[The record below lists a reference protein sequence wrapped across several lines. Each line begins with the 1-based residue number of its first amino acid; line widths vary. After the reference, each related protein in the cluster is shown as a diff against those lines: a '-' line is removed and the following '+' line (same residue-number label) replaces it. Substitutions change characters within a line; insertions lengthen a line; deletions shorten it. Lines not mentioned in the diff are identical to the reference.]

1 MRAEIEVAGD
11 TREVCID
18 EMTMAELEL
27 ASIQGNE
34 IAEDELERRRKRF

>member
-1 MRAEIEVAGD
+1 MKAKIEVAGD

-18 EMTMAELEL
+18 QMTMAELEL

-34 IAEDELERRRKRF
+34 IAEDELERRRKGL